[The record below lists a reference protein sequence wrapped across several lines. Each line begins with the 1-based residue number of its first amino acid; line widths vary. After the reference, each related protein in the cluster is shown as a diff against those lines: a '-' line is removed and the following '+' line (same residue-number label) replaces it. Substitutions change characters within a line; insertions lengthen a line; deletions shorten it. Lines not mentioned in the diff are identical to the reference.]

1 MSEFDDLMKIQNQIR
16 QGLLRE
22 QRENITL
29 TIMSIINELT
39 SGPKEMVQLE
49 SIIIEAASRGVS
61 EEEVMKNLNQLK
73 RDRVIYETRPGFF
86 KKT

>member
-1 MSEFDDLMKIQNQIR
+1 M
-16 QGLLRE
+16 
-22 QRENITL
+22 
-29 TIMSIINELT
+29 MSIINELT

>member
-22 QRENITL
+22 QKENITL
-29 TIMSIINELT
+29 TIMSIISELT
-39 SGPKEMVQLE
+39 SGPNGIVQLE
-49 SIIIEAASRGVS
+49 SIIIEASNRGIG
-61 EEEVMKNLNQLK
+61 EEEVMKNINQLK
-73 RDRVIYETRPGFF
+73 RDRVIYETSPGFL